1 MNYMIN
7 LRLDHL
13 WQKFHSK
20 LVGFKARLKA
30 AEGQTFIEFLF
41 LLLVLMGLSFGVI
54 AGFNGVIANQW
65 KAIVKAVAVPFENE
79 DDFEL

>member
-1 MNYMIN
+1 MNYMTN

-13 WQKFHSK
+13 REKFHSNI
-20 LVGFKARLKA
+20 VRFRAGLKN

-54 AGFNGVIANQW
+54 AGFNGVVGKQW
-65 KAIVKAVAVPFENE
+65 AAIVKAVAVPYE
-79 DDFEL
+79 DESDFEY